1 MPRLLAAAAFLVLPS
16 FALANVE
23 ITARSTQSTIAVK
36 GAERIKGGDKPAT
49 RDVHLTLG
57 ARWVQWDDGNS
68 RGVFDFGRR
77 VAVFVDSEKKRLN
90 EQSLYALL
98 SGRLMELDNRL
109 MLGKTLEAAGGSGTS
124 SVEYANSS
132 FFCHT

>member
-1 MPRLLAAAAFLVLPS
+1 MHRLVAAAAFLILPS

-36 GAERIKGGDKPAT
+36 GAVQIKGGDKPET
-49 RDVHLTLG
+49 RDLHPTLG

-68 RGVFDFGRR
+68 RGVYDFGRR

-98 SGRLMELDNRL
+98 SGRLMELDNRS
-109 MLGKTLEAAGGSGTS
+109 EEHH
-124 SVEYANSS
+124 V
-132 FFCHT
+132 